1 VKFPARLLFS
11 VSAFCAI
18 GTAAFAQAPAQ
29 TPFATQQAPREFN
42 ARPAVK
48 NLDWPQQPV
57 RAKSGMVVS
66 DEELASA
73 AGAAILKRGGN
84 AIDAAVAVGF
94 ALAVVE
100 PEAGNIGGGG
110 FMLVRM
116 NDGRAKFIDYR
127 ETAPASASRDMYSKM
142 DHLPDVDPSLTG
154 YRAVAV
160 PGTVAG
166 LALALKTY
174 GTMKLAEVMQPAI
187 DLAENGF
194 PISSRLSQLLQ
205 EDAKPLQMFAASR
218 RIFLKGGLYYD
229 PGEMLKQPELAA
241 TLKRIAQAGAGDFY
255 HGKLAHQL
263 ADEMKR
269 EGGLVTYSDLEHY
282 EPKTRDPLLAT
293 YRYGGHDWQLIT
305 SPPPS
310 SGGVAMIEAL
320 NILDAYQLKGWD
332 DTQSVH
338 LTIEAMRRAFADR
351 AAFLADPD
359 YAKIPVRGLTSRCY
373 AEVRRKTID
382 PIDASSSEKVGAG
395 DPAAFENVSA
405 DAPCPAAAAAL
416 NDGDSREN
424 YEIAAQRALAEVGH
438 MYTTHFSVVDAAGNA
453 VANTYTL
460 NDSFGSA
467 VTSEG
472 GFLLNDEMDDFTAHP
487 GEPNLF
493 GLVQSEANT
502 IGPGKRPLSSMT
514 PTIVLRDGQLSFV
527 TGSPGGPTI
536 INTVLLTVIN
546 WIRLNMEAQ
555 AAINAPRFHQQWLPD
570 TVGLEPFISDSVVS
584 GLEERGY
591 KISPNRRFIGQD
603 EAIGIDPDTKERLG
617 AGDPRREGKAVGY

>member
-1 VKFPARLLFS
+1 
-11 VSAFCAI
+11 
-18 GTAAFAQAPAQ
+18 
-29 TPFATQQAPREFN
+29 
-42 ARPAVK
+42 
-48 NLDWPQQPV
+48 
-57 RAKSGMVVS
+57 MVVS

-84 AIDAAVAVGF
+84 AVDAAVAVGF

-116 NDGRAKFIDYR
+116 NDGRTKFVDYR
-127 ETAPASASRDMYSKM
+127 ETAPAGASRDMYLKM
-142 DHLPDVDPSLTG
+142 DHLPDIDPSLVG
-154 YRAVAV
+154 YRAVGV

-174 GTMKLAEVMQPAI
+174 GTMKLSDVMAPAI
-187 DLAENGF
+187 ELAQNGF
-194 PISSRLSQLLQ
+194 PVSARLSQLLQ
-205 EDAKPLQMFAASR
+205 EDAKTLQMFAASR
-218 RIFLKGGLYYD
+218 RIFLKGGSYYD
-229 PGEMLKQPELAA
+229 PGDILKQPELAA

-255 HGKLAHQL
+255 RGKLAHEL

-269 EGGLVTYSDLEHY
+269 EGGLVTFADLEHY
-282 EPKTRDPLLAT
+282 EPKLRDPLTAT
-293 YRYGGHDWQLIT
+293 YRYGGHDWQLLT

-310 SGGVAMIEAL
+310 SGGVAMIEAM
-320 NILDAYQLKGWD
+320 NILDPFELKGWD

-338 LTIEAMRRAFADR
+338 LVIEAMRRSFADR

-359 YAKIPVRGLTSRCY
+359 FAKIPVRGLTSRCY
-373 AEVRRKTID
+373 ADIRRKSID
-382 PIDASSSEKVGAG
+382 PIDASTSAKVGSG
-395 DPAAFENVSA
+395 DPEAFEKA
-405 DAPCPAAAAAL
+405 DASAPCPASASTTTASPEFNGLAT
-416 NDGDSREN
+416 E
-424 YEIAAQRALAEVGH
+424 RALAEVGH
-438 MYTTHFSVVDAAGNA
+438 THTTHFSVVDAAGNA

-460 NDSFGSA
+460 NDSFGSS

-536 INTVLLTVIN
+536 ISAVMLTVIN
-546 WIRLNMEAQ
+546 WMRLEMGAQ
-555 AAINAPRFHQQWLPD
+555 AAINAPRFHQQWMPD
-570 TVGLEPFISDSVVS
+570 VVTLEPLIPDSVVS
-584 GLEERGY
+584 GLGDRGY
-591 KISPNRRFIGQD
+591 SISPNRHWLGEV

-617 AGDPRREGKAVGY
+617 AADPRRMGHAVGY